1 MQCPNSCGANLKR
14 YFTKKQITDIRLKYA
29 TVARKTDNL
38 LLKFVYFRFNNEQA
52 AHYAQQ
58 GFARRIQVLRR
69 CIDNVFKIIPPGT
82 VKVPSKTRLH
92 DTQINIQ
99 AFLANT
105 YGIVDNLAWIW
116 VYERGLSERIPPRH
130 VGLRKE
136 NKSVRESLPVELQTY
151 LDTMEGW
158 FEYLTEFR
166 HALAHR
172 IPVYIPPGMV
182 PQKHVDAYN
191 DITRQMTDALNQ
203 MRPRDYERLLQKQ
216 SKLLVFQPLIS
227 HSTKETKSPYIFHA
241 QLIADFLT
249 VEALGEKI
257 LEELQRARP

>member
-1 MQCPNSCGANLKR
+1 
-14 YFTKKQITDIRLKYA
+14 
-29 TVARKTDNL
+29 V
-38 LLKFVYFRFNNEQA
+38 
-52 AHYAQQ
+52 QQ

-82 VKVPSKTRLH
+82 VKVPSKTRLC
-92 DTQINIQ
+92 DAQINIQ

-116 VYERGLSERIPPRH
+116 VHERGLSEHIPPRH

-136 NKSVRESLPVELQTY
+136 NKSVRESLSAELQAY

-158 FEYLTEFR
+158 FEYLAEFR

-182 PQKHVDAYN
+182 PQKNVDAYN
-191 DITRQMTDALNQ
+191 AITMQLTDALNQ
-203 MRPRDYERLLQKQ
+203 MKPRDYERLLQEQ
-216 SKLLVFQPLIS
+216 MTLLVFQPLIA
-227 HSTKETKSPYIFHA
+227 HSSKETKAPYVFHA

-249 VEALGEKI
+249 IEALGEKI
-257 LEELQRARP
+257 LEEIRRANP